1 MAHANYVPRI
11 AIGIALAGSLG
22 TGAEAAIVN
31 YTFSGTVTSVSAGIT
46 NVVNGAS
53 LTGSYSVDDSVGAL
67 GGSDANTAVFNALTT
82 FSFTLAGYGTA
93 SSAATQEV
101 QIGNQGGG
109 EATDRYAIVSRAS
122 DGLSGPLLDGLALT
136 GGGFRMDD
144 STGTVFGAANG
155 PLPTGVTL
163 ADFDLGGGFFIFFG
177 GELISGVLTAHA
189 PVPEPA
195 ALALL
200 AAGLLGLGA
209 ARRRAGPIRS

>member
-1 MAHANYVPRI
+1 MVHSRSVRRV

-22 TGAEAAIVN
+22 AGAEAAIVN
-31 YTFSGTVTSVSAGIT
+31 YTFSGTVTSVSGGISS
-46 NVVNGAS
+46 VAVGAAFS
-53 LTGSYSVDDSVGAL
+53 GTYSVDDSVGAL
-67 GGSDANTAVFNALTT
+67 GGSDANTAVFNALTA

-93 SSAATQEV
+93 SSAAPQEV

-122 DGLSGPLLDGLALT
+122 DGLTGPLLDGLALT
-136 GGGFRMDD
+136 AGGFRMDD
-144 STGTVFGAANG
+144 STGTVFGNANG

-177 GELISGVLTAHA
+177 NELISGTLTAHAPA

-200 AAGLLGLGA
+200 AAGLLGFGV
-209 ARRRAGPIRS
+209 ARRRATA